1 MISKLKMEEKRT
13 IEELLPLY
21 CDGMLSE
28 EENALVLKWLEEDE
42 SNKELLK
49 AMLDVCIDMDA
60 LAVMSSVDTDKA
72 FQRVS
77 GRIKRNKTKRSLIWI
92 RNVAAMLLIPMA
104 GALAYV
110 LMENKSE
117 PIADVQMLEFRTN
130 PGMTGKVMLPDGST
144 AILNSGSVLKY
155 PSVFVPGKPRMVEFE
170 GEAYFDITKDES
182 AIFVVTTPSDER
194 VEVYGT
200 KFNLDVYEGSNSVAT
215 LVEGSIGFFYNDK
228 SGEEKKILMT
238 PAHRLELNHDS
249 GIVSMMET
257 SCAAET
263 AWKDGK
269 ILLDKTSMDDILE
282 ILSKRYDVDF
292 VVRDSLIR
300 KMTFSGGIITMNRLE
315 HLLES
320 FSISSSIHWRY
331 LPSKDINKKQM
342 IELY

>member
-1 MISKLKMEEKRT
+1 MNKMKS

-28 EENALVLKWLEEDE
+28 EENERVRQWIEENDENRRVLQEMVGLCMD
-42 SNKELLK
+42 
-49 AMLDVCIDMDA
+49 IDA
-60 LAVMSSVDTDKA
+60 LTVMSSVDTDKA
-72 FQRVS
+72 FRRVS
-77 GRIKRNKTKRSLIWI
+77 RRLRHTRARKCLAWVRNA
-92 RNVAAMLLIPMA
+92 AAMLMIPLA
-104 GALAYV
+104 GV
-110 LMENKSE
+110 LTYLLVDRS
-117 PIADVQMLEFRTN
+117 DVQEQTVELQMLEFRTN

-144 AILNSGSVLKY
+144 AILNSGSTLKY
-155 PSVFVPGKPRMVEFE
+155 PSVFVPGEPRVVEFE

-182 AIFVVTTPSDER
+182 SVFIINTHSSER

-200 KFNLDVYEGSNSVAT
+200 KFNLDVYEGRNSVAT

-228 SGEEKKILMT
+228 SGREKKIMMT
-238 PAHRLELNHDS
+238 PSHRLELNHSS
-249 GIVSMMET
+249 GIVSVMET

-269 ILLDKTSMDDILE
+269 ILLDRTSMDDILE

-300 KMTFSGGIITMNRLE
+300 NMTFSGGIITMNRLE

-331 LPSKDINKKQM
+331 MPSTDINKKQK